1 MTEQWKSPRRLE
13 QERQEAIQAERER
26 QFKLFDDL
34 ADLVSDGTITIHQ
47 LKEAFTTPGD
57 ELYVVGGQIERE

>member
-57 ELYVVGGQIERE
+57 ELYVAGGKIERE